1 MEKKEGEGVG
11 EFCKTR
17 SDFSIA
23 HVEHF
28 DAQLIAGSEDV
39 T

>member
-28 DAQLIAGSEDV
+28 AQLIAGSKDV